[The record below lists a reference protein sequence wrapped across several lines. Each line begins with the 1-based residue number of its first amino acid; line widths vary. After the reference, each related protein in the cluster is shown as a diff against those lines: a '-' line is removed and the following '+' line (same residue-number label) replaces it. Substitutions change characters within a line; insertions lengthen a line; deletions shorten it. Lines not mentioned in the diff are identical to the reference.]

1 MYAED
6 GELLP
11 AALPT
16 AARLEEQPSR
26 QPAQVYTLLIKRDL
40 SGTQKTCHTRHESC
54 HPFAPR
60 LFFLSASPLSLSLP
74 PPPLFISPLSLYISL
89 PICLHRCLVDVQ
101 LSRFGELWAYKRGV
115 LKALLGCV
123 AEEADEFRDGG
134 QKVRVPPL
142 TVLNTRPC
150 ITGEE
155 STNAMFTH

>member
-1 MYAED
+1 MNLVTL
-6 GELLP
+6 LLP
-11 AALPT
+11 A
-16 AARLEEQPSR
+16 
-26 QPAQVYTLLIKRDL
+26 
-40 SGTQKTCHTRHESC
+40 
-54 HPFAPR
+54 FF
-60 LFFLSASPLSLSLP
+60 FFLPPLSLYLSP

-101 LSRFGELWAYKRGV
+101 LSRFGELWTYKRGV